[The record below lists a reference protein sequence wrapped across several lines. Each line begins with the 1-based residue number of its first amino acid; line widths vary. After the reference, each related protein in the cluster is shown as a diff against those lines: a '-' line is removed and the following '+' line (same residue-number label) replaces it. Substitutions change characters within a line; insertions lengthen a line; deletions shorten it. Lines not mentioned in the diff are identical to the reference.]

1 MNLIRFTNI
10 VKLLFTCIFAIPVVI
25 TIRIIQPLR
34 QVRFMVVDFGRIG
47 GVYKLDWYLSE
58 RKVEGKNNNVDLIYI
73 SKSTSHLNSQWLKM
87 WDRVSKLSKHTFFWN
102 TVIRINNLFL
112 GYEKYLIPSHGV
124 YLTNKDNF
132 LSDSEFSQKKS
143 EVNSKLKKVLD
154 NHQSNIFFTK
164 EEYSIGSDS
173 LRRIGVPKN
182 TKYICFHSRDSAFLD
197 KVESDNDWNYHNYR
211 DSDITNYLSAA
222 ESMTDRGYYAI
233 RMGAVV
239 KHKISTHNSRII
251 DYANTIYRTDFN
263 DVYIGSN
270 CHFFLCSDG
279 GVSVLPEMFRLP
291 VVYVNWTILKQ
302 ISTWTLNSLF
312 IFKKFYLVKEKRFMV
327 FSEIL
332 DLEFGGI
339 ETNEIFSKLNI
350 ELIENSPEEIRQV
363 SIEMDERLNGTWE
376 TKEEDKEL
384 QERFWLLFGPN
395 KIKSPNLRI
404 GADFLRKNKDLIN

>member
-1 MNLIRFTNI
+1 MG
-10 VKLLFTCIFAIPVVI
+10 
-25 TIRIIQPLR
+25 
-34 QVRFMVVDFGRIG
+34 VDFGRIG
-47 GVYKLDWYLSE
+47 GVYKLDWHLSE
-58 RKVEGKNNNVDLIYI
+58 RKVKGKNNNVDLIYI
-73 SKSTSHLNSQWLKM
+73 IKSTSHLNSQWLKM

-112 GYEKYLIPSHGV
+112 GHEKYLIPSHGV
-124 YLTNKDNF
+124 YLTNKDKF
-132 LSDSEFSQKKS
+132 LSDSEFSQKKT

-164 EEYSIGSDS
+164 EEYSIGCDS

-197 KVESDNDWNYHNYR
+197 KVEPDNDWNYHDYR
-211 DSDITNYLSAA
+211 DSDITNYLPAA

-270 CHFFLCSDG
+270 CHFFLCSDV
-279 GVSVLPEMFRLP
+279 GVSVFPEMFRLP

-302 ISTWTLNSLF
+302 ISTWTLNGLF

-327 FSEIL
+327 FSEIINM
-332 DLEFGGI
+332 DFGGPD
-339 ETNEIFSKLNI
+339 TLNI
-350 ELIENSPEEIRQV
+350 FDEKNIVLIENTSKEIRDV
-363 SIEMDERLNGTWE
+363 TIEMDERLNNKWSSTRQDE
-376 TKEEDKEL
+376 EL
-384 QERFWLLFGPN
+384 QTKFWSLYEEGKL
-395 KIKSPNLRI
+395 KSTNLRI
-404 GADFLRKNKDLIN
+404 GSKFLKNNQDLLI